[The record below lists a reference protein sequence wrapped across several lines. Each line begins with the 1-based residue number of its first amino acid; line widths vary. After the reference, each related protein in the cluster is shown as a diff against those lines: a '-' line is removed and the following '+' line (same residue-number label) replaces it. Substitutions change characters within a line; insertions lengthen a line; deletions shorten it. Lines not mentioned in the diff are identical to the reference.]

1 MPRRRQRYLSGLG
14 DAESAVLGA
23 KEDEVSWADVFGT
36 AAASLPGLIE
46 KIPGAVHA
54 YETHGGG
61 TAGVRAAIIPIFG
74 QPAAHEPEEHEEES
88 RPVAATAPDPPPSGE
103 WYESPGFLVVT
114 GLAVGLVVAVAA
126 RRRR

>member
-14 DAESAVLGA
+14 DAEGAVLGT

-36 AAASLPGLIE
+36 AAESLPGLIE
-46 KIPGAVHA
+46 KIPGVVHA

-61 TAGVRAAIIPIFG
+61 AAGVRAAIIPIFG
-74 QPAAHEPEEHEEES
+74 QPAAHEAEGHEEEAH
-88 RPVAATAPDPPPSGE
+88 PVVPSAPDPPSGE

-114 GLAVGLVVAVAA
+114 GLAVGLVVAAV